1 MLKITMN
8 GEVKKIKT
16 IIVAE
21 LLKPYPFLCVIQ
33 KEWDINCYDAIA
45 ILTFYS
51 ACGCADYYII

>member
-1 MLKITMN
+1 MN

-16 IIVAE
+16 IIVAA

-45 ILTFYS
+45 ILPFYS